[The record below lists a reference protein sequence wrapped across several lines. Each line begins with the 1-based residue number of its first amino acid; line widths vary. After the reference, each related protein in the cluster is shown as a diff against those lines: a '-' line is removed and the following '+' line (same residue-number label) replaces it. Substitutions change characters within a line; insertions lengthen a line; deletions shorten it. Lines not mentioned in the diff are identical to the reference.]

1 MKVGDYVKV
10 GDSVLYLNEDISKDD
25 LNFLEF
31 KAIVIYTEENHLDFF
46 VGKVCRL
53 FQPKNDPIEPVIP
66 IFVKDE
72 KQETN

>member
-10 GDSVLYLNEDISKDD
+10 GDSVFYLNEDISKDESD
-25 LNFLEF
+25 FLEF

-53 FQPKNDPIEPVIP
+53 FRFRDDPIESVIP

-72 KQETN
+72 K